1 MSPLEQVVVSLA
13 SRCARLALDLEDARR
28 QLSIANSKRK
38 LADRESSSRHDAVL
52 QELEAVRSANK
63 ALAGTNSRFLTEI
76 NTLRAQIQQQ
86 KGVE

>member
-1 MSPLEQVVVSLA
+1 MSPVKQVILSLA
-13 SRCARLALDLEDARR
+13 DRCARLAIELEDAQRR
-28 QLSIANSKRK
+28 LRQE
-38 LADRESSSRHDAVL
+38 ESGRGFAEGVSSERYDAVV
-52 QELEAVRSANK
+52 QELNALRSANQ